1 MPSQDEVQI
10 ALAASI
16 EGDLRVRSYVRA
28 VVTGQVRRDSARF
41 RQLVVER
48 NAAFADY
55 LQAFMRRS
63 RDRAPAAP
71 FRPSMRIGGQRTAG
85 NWSSRGPLFDQRP
98 KDS

>member
-1 MPSQDEVQI
+1 MSVPSQDEVQI

-28 VVTGQVRRDSARF
+28 VVTGQERRDSARF
-41 RQLVVER
+41 RQLVDER

-63 RDRAPAAP
+63 RDRARRA
-71 FRPSMRIGGQRTAG
+71 
-85 NWSSRGPLFDQRP
+85 DQTGAV
-98 KDS
+98 